1 MSDAM
6 SSPREVLDLLR
17 EMTGQSTVMSAAI
30 AKSAGLSPPDLE
42 VLGAIEQH
50 GPLTA
55 GRLSELTGLS
65 PAAVTG
71 LIDRLERAGVARR
84 SPDSA
89 DRRRVLVET
98 APGAL
103 RVAKQYRTLEAEA
116 LEILARRDEQELAT
130 IAEFLHEMYEL
141 GVDHVARLG
150 KQPPRR

>member
-1 MSDAM
+1 MNEAM
-6 SSPREVLDLLR
+6 STPQEVLNLLR

-30 AKSAGLSPPDLE
+30 ASSAGLSPPDLE

-71 LIDRLERAGVARR
+71 LIDRLERARVARR

-103 RVAKQYRTLEAEA
+103 RVAKQYRKLEAEA
-116 LEILARRDEQELAT
+116 LEILARRDEQELAA
-130 IAEFLHEMYEL
+130 IASFLRDMHEL
-141 GVDHVARLG
+141 GVDHVARLER
-150 KQPPRR
+150 QAQRR